1 MKRLELI
8 LFLGLILAIAGSN
21 LKSFNESYE
30 NLQHNVL
37 RLHILANSDSQSDQ
51 ELKLKIRDELL
62 ERSSGWFNE
71 CKCIESAKDIVS
83 ERLPEINAI
92 AESVIANE
100 GYSYDVSSSLVSM
113 DFDDREYND
122 ITMPHGNYSAVR
134 VEIGHSEGKNWWC
147 VMYPPLCLPAAET
160 NIDYNEFFSEGE
172 VDILE
177 NCEKYEIKFKCVEIY
192 NEIKETL
199 AQKHPSSTAE

>member
-62 ERSSGWFNE
+62 ER
-71 CKCIESAKDIVS
+71 
-83 ERLPEINAI
+83 
-92 AESVIANE
+92 
-100 GYSYDVSSSLVSM
+100 
-113 DFDDREYND
+113 
-122 ITMPHGNYSAVR
+122 
-134 VEIGHSEGKNWWC
+134 
-147 VMYPPLCLPAAET
+147 
-160 NIDYNEFFSEGE
+160 
-172 VDILE
+172 
-177 NCEKYEIKFKCVEIY
+177 
-192 NEIKETL
+192 
-199 AQKHPSSTAE
+199 